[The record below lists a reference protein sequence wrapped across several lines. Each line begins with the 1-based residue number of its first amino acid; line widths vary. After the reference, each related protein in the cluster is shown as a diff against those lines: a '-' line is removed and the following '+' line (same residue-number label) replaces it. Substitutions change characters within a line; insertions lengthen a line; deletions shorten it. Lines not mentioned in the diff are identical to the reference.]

1 VYINGKIKE
10 IGDSMDKR
18 IREQRIERLM
28 RLTQKKNKSSI
39 SFKIALWDYTIKSVI
54 MFKKF
59 LDVVASL
66 ILIILLSPVFIITAL
81 FIYIEDPGPV
91 FYIAPRVGKDGKH
104 FGFIKFRSMVMNA
117 DKIKDQLLDKNE
129 SKAGVIFKMKKDP
142 RVTKTGRFIRRFSID
157 ELPQLFN
164 VLKGDM
170 SLVGPRPPLPR
181 EVAEYTLLDRKRLH
195 VMPGI
200 TCLWQVKGRS
210 DIPFDEQVQLDM
222 QYIKSSSF
230 WKDIKI
236 LIMTIPAVISGKGA
250 Y

>member
-1 VYINGKIKE
+1 
-10 IGDSMDKR
+10 MDKR
-18 IREQRIERLM
+18 IREQRMDRLM
-28 RLTQKKNKSSI
+28 KMTQKKSRSSI
-39 SFKIALWDYTIKSVI
+39 SFKIALWDYTIKAVI
-54 MFKKF
+54 ILKKF
-59 LDVVASL
+59 LDIVASF
-66 ILIILLSPVFIITAL
+66 ILIMMLSPLFIITAIL
-81 FIYIEDPGPV
+81 IYLEDPGPV

-117 DKIKDQLLDKNE
+117 DKIKDELLEQNE

-222 QYIKSSSF
+222 QYIKSSSI

-236 LIMTIPAVISGKGA
+236 LLMTIPAVISGKGA

>member
-1 VYINGKIKE
+1 
-10 IGDSMDKR
+10 MDKR

-28 RLTQKKNKSSI
+28 KMTQKKSKSSI
-39 SFKIALWDYTIKSVI
+39 TLKVALWDYTIKSVI
-54 MFKKF
+54 LFKKF
-59 LDVVASL
+59 LDVIASL
-66 ILIILLSPVFIITAL
+66 LLIILLSPVFIITAI

-91 FYIAPRVGKDGKH
+91 FYIAPRVGKNGKH

-117 DKIKDQLLDKNE
+117 DKIKDELLEQNE
-129 SKAGVIFKMKKDP
+129 SKAGVIFKMKRDP
-142 RVTKTGRFIRRFSID
+142 RVTRTGKFIRRFSID

-164 VLKGDM
+164 VLKNDM

-222 QYIKSSSF
+222 QYIKSNSF
-230 WKDIKI
+230 WKDVKI
-236 LIMTIPAVISGKGA
+236 LLMTIPAVISGKGA

>member
-1 VYINGKIKE
+1 
-10 IGDSMDKR
+10 MDKR

-28 RLTQKKNKSSI
+28 KMTQKKNKSSI

-54 MFKKF
+54 LFKKF
-59 LDVVASL
+59 LDIVTSL
-66 ILIILLSPVFIITAL
+66 ILIIILSPVFIITAI

-117 DKIKDQLLDKNE
+117 DKIKDKLLDQNE

-164 VLKGDM
+164 VLKADM

-236 LIMTIPAVISGKGA
+236 LLMTIPAVISGKGA

>member
-1 VYINGKIKE
+1 
-10 IGDSMDKR
+10 MDKK

-28 RLTQKKNKSSI
+28 KLTQKKSRSSL
-39 SFKIALWDYTIKSVI
+39 SFKIVLWDYTIKSVV

-59 LDVVASL
+59 LDVIASL
-66 ILIILLSPVFIITAL
+66 IMLLLLSPLFIITAL
-81 FIYIEDPGPV
+81 LIFIEDPGPI

-117 DKIKDQLLDKNE
+117 ENLKDELLAQNE
-129 SKAGVIFKMKKDP
+129 SAGGVIFKMKRDP
-142 RVTKTGRFIRRFSID
+142 RITRIGKFIRRFSID

-210 DIPFDEQVQLDM
+210 DIPFDEQVQLDL
-222 QYIKSSSF
+222 QYIKSNSF
-230 WKDIKI
+230 WKDVKI
-236 LIMTIPAVISGKGA
+236 LLMTIPAVISGKGA

>member
-1 VYINGKIKE
+1 
-10 IGDSMDKR
+10 MDKR

-54 MFKKF
+54 LFKKF
-59 LDVVASL
+59 LDIVASL
-66 ILIILLSPVFIITAL
+66 VLIILLSPVFIITAI

-230 WKDIKI
+230 WKDVKI

>member
-1 VYINGKIKE
+1 
-10 IGDSMDKR
+10 MDKR

-28 RLTQKKNKSSI
+28 KMTQKKSKSSI

-54 MFKKF
+54 LFKKF
-59 LDVVASL
+59 LDIVASL
-66 ILIILLSPVFIITAL
+66 ILLLLLSPVFIITAIC
-81 FIYIEDPGPV
+81 IYIEDPGPV

-117 DKIKDQLLDKNE
+117 DKIKDELLEQNE
-129 SKAGVIFKMKKDP
+129 SKGGVIFKMKRDP
-142 RVTKTGRFIRRFSID
+142 RVTRTGRFIRRFSID

-164 VLKGDM
+164 VLKADM

-230 WKDIKI
+230 WKDVKI
-236 LIMTIPAVISGKGA
+236 LLMTIPAVISGKGA

>member
-1 VYINGKIKE
+1 
-10 IGDSMDKR
+10 MDKR

-28 RLTQKKNKSSI
+28 KMTQKKNKSSI

-54 MFKKF
+54 LFKKF
-59 LDVVASL
+59 LDIVISL
-66 ILIILLSPVFIITAL
+66 ILIIILSPVFIITAI

-117 DKIKDQLLDKNE
+117 DKIKDKLLDQNE

-164 VLKGDM
+164 VLKADI

-236 LIMTIPAVISGKGA
+236 LLMTIPAVISGKGA

>member
-1 VYINGKIKE
+1 
-10 IGDSMDKR
+10 MDKR

-28 RLTQKKNKSSI
+28 KLTQKKSKSSI

-54 MFKKF
+54 LFKKI
-59 LDVVASL
+59 LDVIASL
-66 ILIILLSPVFIITAL
+66 LLLVLLSPLFIITAIC
-81 FIYIEDPGPV
+81 IYIEDPGPV

-104 FGFIKFRSMVMNA
+104 FGFIKFRSMIMNA
-117 DKIKDQLLDKNE
+117 DKVKDQLLEQNE

-142 RVTKTGRFIRRFSID
+142 RVTRTGRFIRRFSID

-230 WKDIKI
+230 WKDVKI
-236 LIMTIPAVISGKGA
+236 LLMTIPAVISGKGA

>member
-1 VYINGKIKE
+1 
-10 IGDSMDKR
+10 MDKR
-18 IREQRIERLM
+18 IREQRIERFM
-28 RLTQKKNKSSI
+28 KMTQKKSKSSI
-39 SFKIALWDYTIKSVI
+39 SVKIALWDYTIKSVVL
-54 MFKKF
+54 FKKF
-59 LDVVASL
+59 LDIMASL
-66 ILIILLSPVFIITAL
+66 ILLIMLSPIFILTAI

-104 FGFIKFRSMVMNA
+104 FGFIKFRSMIMNA
-117 DKIKDQLLDKNE
+117 EKVKDQLLDQNE

-142 RVTKTGRFIRRFSID
+142 RVTKTGRIIRRFSID

-230 WKDIKI
+230 WKDVKI
-236 LIMTIPAVISGKGA
+236 LLMTIPAVISGKGA

>member
-1 VYINGKIKE
+1 MNNKIRQERIDRIMKLT
-10 IGDSMDKR
+10 SKR
-18 IREQRIERLM
+18 S
-28 RLTQKKNKSSI
+28 KSSI
-39 SFKIALWDYTIKSVI
+39 SMKVAIWDNTIKAVKLFKATTDIVISSV
-54 MFKKF
+54 M
-59 LDVVASL
+59 LL
-66 ILIILLSPVFIITAL
+66 LLSPIFIITAIC
-81 FIYIEDPGPV
+81 IYIEDPGPV
-91 FYIAPRVGKDGKH
+91 FYIAPRVGKDGTH
-104 FGFIKFRSMVMNA
+104 FGFIKFRSMIMNA
-117 DKIKDQLLDKNE
+117 DKVKDKLLEQNE
-129 SKAGVIFKMKKDP
+129 SGDGVIFKMKKDP

-181 EVAEYTLLDRKRLH
+181 EVAEYTLVDRKRLH

-210 DIPFDEQVQLDM
+210 DIPFNEQVELDM
-222 QYIKSSSF
+222 TYIKSNSI

-236 LIMTIPAVISGKGA
+236 LLMTIPAVISGKGA

>member
-1 VYINGKIKE
+1 
-10 IGDSMDKR
+10 MDKR

-59 LDVVASL
+59 LDIVASL
-66 ILIILLSPVFIITAL
+66 VLIILLSPVFIITAI

-230 WKDIKI
+230 WKDVKI

>member
-1 VYINGKIKE
+1 
-10 IGDSMDKR
+10 MDKK

-28 RLTQKKNKSSI
+28 KLTQKKSRSSL
-39 SFKIALWDYTIKSVI
+39 SFKIVLWDYTIKSVI

-59 LDVVASL
+59 LDVIASL
-66 ILIILLSPVFIITAL
+66 IMLLLLSPLFIITAL
-81 FIYIEDPGPV
+81 LIYVEDPGPV

-117 DKIKDQLLDKNE
+117 EKLKDELLAQNE
-129 SKAGVIFKMKKDP
+129 SAGGVIFKMKRDP
-142 RVTKTGRFIRRFSID
+142 RITRIGKFIRRFSID

-210 DIPFDEQVQLDM
+210 DIPFDEQVQLDL
-222 QYIKSSSF
+222 QYIKSNSF
-230 WKDIKI
+230 WKDVKI
-236 LIMTIPAVISGKGA
+236 LLMTIPAVISGKGA

>member
-1 VYINGKIKE
+1 
-10 IGDSMDKR
+10 MDKK

-28 RLTQKKNKSSI
+28 KLTQKKSRSSL
-39 SFKIALWDYTIKSVI
+39 SFKIVLWDYTIKSVV

-59 LDVVASL
+59 LDVIASL
-66 ILIILLSPVFIITAL
+66 IMLLLLSPLFIITAL
-81 FIYIEDPGPV
+81 LIFIEDPGPI

-117 DKIKDQLLDKNE
+117 EKLKDELLAQNE
-129 SKAGVIFKMKKDP
+129 SAGGVIFKMKRDP
-142 RVTKTGRFIRRFSID
+142 RITRIGKFIRRFSID

-210 DIPFDEQVQLDM
+210 DIPFDEQVQLDL
-222 QYIKSSSF
+222 QYIKSNSF
-230 WKDIKI
+230 WKDVKI
-236 LIMTIPAVISGKGA
+236 LLMTIPAVISGKGA

>member
-1 VYINGKIKE
+1 
-10 IGDSMDKR
+10 MDKR

-28 RLTQKKNKSSI
+28 KLTQKKSKSSI
-39 SFKIALWDYTIKSVI
+39 SYKIALWDYTIKSVI
-54 MFKKF
+54 LFKKF

-66 ILIILLSPVFIITAL
+66 ILIILLSPLFLVTAIS
-81 FIYIEDPGPV
+81 IYIEDPGPV
-91 FYIAPRVGKDGKH
+91 FYIAPRVGKDGRH

-117 DKIKDQLLDKNE
+117 DKIKDQLLEQNE
-129 SKAGVIFKMKKDP
+129 SKAGVIFKMKRDP
-142 RVTKTGRFIRRFSID
+142 RVTRTGRFIRRFSID

-222 QYIKSSSF
+222 QYIKSNSF
-230 WKDIKI
+230 WKDVKI
-236 LIMTIPAVISGKGA
+236 LLMTIPAVISGKGA

>member
-1 VYINGKIKE
+1 
-10 IGDSMDKR
+10 MDKK
-18 IREQRIERLM
+18 IRELRIQKLM
-28 RLTQKKNKSSI
+28 KLTQKKSKSSL

-54 MFKKF
+54 LFKIF
-59 LDVVASL
+59 LDVIASL
-66 ILIILLSPVFIITAL
+66 IMIILLSPLFIITAL
-81 FIYIEDPGPV
+81 SIYIEDPGPI

-117 DKIKDQLLDKNE
+117 EKFKDQLLDQNE

-142 RVTKTGRFIRRFSID
+142 RVTKTGKFIRRFSID

-230 WKDIKI
+230 WKDVKI
-236 LIMTIPAVISGKGA
+236 LLMTIPAVISGKGA

>member
-1 VYINGKIKE
+1 
-10 IGDSMDKR
+10 MDKR

-28 RLTQKKNKSSI
+28 KLTQKKSKSSI

-54 MFKKF
+54 LFKKI
-59 LDVVASL
+59 LDVIASL
-66 ILIILLSPVFIITAL
+66 LLLVLLSPLFIITAIC
-81 FIYIEDPGPV
+81 IYIEDPGPV
-91 FYIAPRVGKDGKH
+91 FYIAPRVGKNGQH

-117 DKIKDQLLDKNE
+117 DKIKDQLLEQNE
-129 SKAGVIFKMKKDP
+129 SKAGVIFKMKRDP
-142 RVTKTGRFIRRFSID
+142 RVTRTGKFIRRFSID

-230 WKDIKI
+230 WKDVKI
-236 LIMTIPAVISGKGA
+236 LLMTIPAVISGKGA